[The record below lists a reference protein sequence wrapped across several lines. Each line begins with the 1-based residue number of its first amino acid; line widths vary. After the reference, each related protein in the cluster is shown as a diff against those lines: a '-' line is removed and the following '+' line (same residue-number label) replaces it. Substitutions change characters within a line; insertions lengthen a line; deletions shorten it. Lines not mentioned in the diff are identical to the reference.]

1 MVRHALAEYGSPVT
15 AARKHH
21 GCTQAELAAML
32 SISQGHLSDIKRGA
46 PWTACSKEG
55 PLQAC
60 ET

>member
-1 MVRHALAEYGSPVT
+1 MT

-21 GCTQAELAAML
+21 GCTQAKLAAML